1 MTTIQLD
8 YNKIVGDIKLMN
20 AVNNGPVRPR
30 STQTR
35 GNFEAYSAA
44 GFPYARTHDAND
56 YPDYGAP
63 HIIDI
68 TAIFRNFDADE
79 NDPASYDFIMSDAYI
94 QNILDSGTKVF
105 YRLGQTIENGIKKYG
120 VIPPKDFGKWARI
133 CEHIIMHF
141 NEGWADG
148 FHHNIEYW
156 EIWNEPDL
164 RHEAYENSPTWQGTQ
179 AQFFDFYEIA
189 AKHLK
194 SRFPHLKIGGPSLAS
209 SCDWAEKF
217 LAEMRRREVPLDFF
231 SWHRYD
237 RKPNRVGDTCVV
249 FREML
254 DRHGYTETESILNEW
269 NYVQNWTTDFV
280 YSLQAIAGLKGASYA
295 AAVVCSCQNKPLDM
309 LMYYDAS
316 VGAIWNG
323 LFDFLTR
330 APLKTYYPYFA
341 FNQLLMLKNQV
352 QLECEN
358 ADVYAVASSDGK
370 QTQILVTY
378 FNNDDNAPGEEMEL
392 KFTAD
397 KAGEMRFYLTDKEQ
411 DNALVR
417 TVKITEGEQT
427 VKLPMKLFDIYH
439 IVLE

>member
-1 MTTIQLD
+1 M
-8 YNKIVGDIKLMN
+8 
-20 AVNNGPVRPR
+20 
-30 STQTR
+30 
-35 GNFEAYSAA
+35 
-44 GFPYARTHDAND
+44 
-56 YPDYGAP
+56 
-63 HIIDI
+63 
-68 TAIFRNFDADE
+68 
-79 NDPASYDFIMSDAYI
+79 
-94 QNILDSGTKVF
+94 
-105 YRLGQTIENGIKKYG
+105 
-120 VIPPKDFGKWARI
+120 
-133 CEHIIMHF
+133 
-141 NEGWADG
+141 
-148 FHHNIEYW
+148 
-156 EIWNEPDL
+156 
-164 RHEAYENSPTWQGTQ
+164 Q

-217 LAEMRRREVPLDFF
+217 LAEMRRREVSLDFF

-352 QLECEN
+352 HLECEN

-392 KFTAD
+392 KFTAER
-397 KAGEMRFYLTDKEQ
+397 AGEMRFYLTDKEQ

>member
-1 MTTIQLD
+1 MTTIQFD
-8 YNKIVGDIKLMN
+8 YNKIVGNMKPMN
-20 AVNNGPVRPR
+20 AVNNGPVRSR
-30 STQTR
+30 RTQSR
-35 GNFEAYSAA
+35 DNFDTYSAA

-79 NDPASYDFIMSDAYI
+79 NDPASYDFIMSDAYL
-94 QNILDSGTKVF
+94 QNIIDSGTKVF

-120 VIPPKDFGKWARI
+120 VIPPKDFSKWARI
-133 CEHIIMHF
+133 CEHVILHY

-164 RHEAYENSPTWQGTQ
+164 WHKTYEISPTWQGTPE
-179 AQFFDFYEIA
+179 QFFDFYEIA

-194 SRFPHLKIGGPSLAS
+194 SRFPHLKIGGPALAGDS
-209 SCDWAEKF
+209 SWAEMF
-217 LAEMRRREVPLDFF
+217 LAEMKRRGVPMDFF

-237 RKPNRVGDTCVV
+237 RKPRRIGELCELY
-249 FREML
+249 REML
-254 DRHGYTETESILNEW
+254 DQNGYPEAESILNEW
-269 NYVQNWTTDFV
+269 NYVRSWTEDFA
-280 YSLQAIAGLKGASYA
+280 YSLQSIAGIKGASYA
-295 AAVVCSCQNKPLDM
+295 AAVICACQNKPLDM

-316 VGAIWNG
+316 LGAIWNG

-330 APLKTYYPYFA
+330 KPLKTYHPYFA

-352 QLECEN
+352 QLDCEN
-358 ADVYAVASSDGK
+358 ENIYAVAASDGEK
-370 QTQILVTY
+370 TQLLVTY
-378 FNNDDNAPGEEMEL
+378 YNDDDDTPSEDVEL
-392 KFTAD
+392 KFTAE

-411 DNALVR
+411 DNALVY
-417 TVKITEGEQT
+417 TVKVAKGEQT
-427 VKLPMKLFDIYH
+427 VKLSMKLFDVYH